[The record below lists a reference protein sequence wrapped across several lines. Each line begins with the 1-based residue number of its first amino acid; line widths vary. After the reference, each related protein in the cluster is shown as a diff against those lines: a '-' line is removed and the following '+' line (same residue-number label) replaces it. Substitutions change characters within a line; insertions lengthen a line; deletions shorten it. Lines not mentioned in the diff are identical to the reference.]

1 MTTHPAKAA
10 KTRFSLESI
19 CPYLYILPSLLLF
32 SLFVFF
38 PFAKTL
44 FLSLSLTDQA
54 GSAID
59 FVGLDNFRSV
69 LLGSSSRDFWF
80 SMGVTLRYAAM
91 VVTGSIVLG
100 LICAILANEYF
111 RGRGLVRTVFA
122 MPMSISSACIAVI
135 GVFALNPTMGI
146 VNSLL
151 GTNIK
156 WLRDIHY
163 ALPSVA
169 AVTVWMNI
177 GLNFIFLIAAL
188 QNVDE
193 ALYEAGAIE
202 GANFFQKH
210 WHITLPC
217 VSPTLF
223 FLLIINVINAFQAY
237 AQIRL
242 MTQGGPGKYTRTI
255 IYAIYLEA
263 FQNNRYGM
271 SAAMSVVLFIILFV
285 LTLIQFKM
293 EKKVTY

>member
-1 MTTHPAKAA
+1 MTTHPAKKRLSA
-10 KTRFSLESI
+10 L

-32 SLFVFF
+32 SLFVFY

-44 FLSLSLTDQA
+44 SLSLSLTDQA
-54 GSAID
+54 GSAIG
-59 FVGLDNFRSV
+59 FVGLDNFKSV
-69 LLGSSSRDFWF
+69 LFGSSARDFWS
-80 SMGVTLRYAAM
+80 SMDVTLRYAAM
-91 VVTGSIVLG
+91 VVSGSIALG
-100 LICAILANEYF
+100 LICAILANERF
-111 RGRGLVRTVFA
+111 LGRGLVRTVFA

-135 GVFALNPTMGI
+135 SVFALNPTMGV
-146 VNSLL
+146 VNRLL
-151 GTNIK
+151 GTNVK
-156 WLRDIHY
+156 WLRNIHW

-202 GANFFQKH
+202 GAGFFQKH

-217 VSPTLF
+217 ISPTLF
-223 FLLIINVINAFQAY
+223 FLLVINVINAFQAY

-263 FQNNRYGM
+263 FQNNRYGL
-271 SAAMSVVLFIILFV
+271 SAAMSVVLFLILFV
-285 LTLIQFKM
+285 LTLIQFQM

>member
-10 KTRFSLESI
+10 KARFSLESI

-54 GSAID
+54 GSAIG

-100 LICAILANEYF
+100 LICAILANESF

-151 GTNIK
+151 GTKIK

-210 WHITLPC
+210 WNITLPC